1 MSVTPSPIGGF
12 AAQFFDNNGQ
22 PLSGGKIYTYVA
34 GTTTPLATYTSA
46 AAGTPHSNPIILDSA
61 GRVPGGEIWLTDGL
75 VYKFKIDT
83 AADVLIGTYDNII
96 GVNSNFVNYT
106 VQEEVQTAT
115 AGQTVFN
122 LSTINYAPGTNSL
135 SVYIDGVNQ
144 YIGDSYLETDSDTVT
159 FTAGLH
165 VGAEVKFTTA
175 ISTTGGAT
183 SAGAIS
189 YIPGTSYPSGSL
201 GNFLDPFFGV
211 ADAVFEVTT
220 QAGAGLQRGI
230 SVEHYAD
237 DVGSY
242 GVDIHQYQGA
252 KSAFVVHCYSDENG
266 AVAGSVAAQID
277 HTRSGSI
284 LTLKNARNAVTSPGT
299 TGTASFLQLIGY
311 PDTSVS
317 LATPP
322 VTLAQWNYQN
332 VLLCPEV
339 SWPFTVTGYGTV
351 INSFSGGT
359 GLTVNHLTPAT
370 YGLTVNGKQYGAA
383 INIDSDGGA
392 GLFIAKT
399 STGLGSGL
407 VIQNEGTGSSL
418 VGISGGS
425 TKYYITKD
433 GDFYVN
439 SAKVLGAQGAAIT
452 NGAYAAG
459 ATPTKAEFDALV
471 NVVNAILARMRAGT
485 PSIAT

>member
-1 MSVTPSPIGGF
+1 MSLTQVTGPYPIFTDLDGSP
-12 AAQFFDNNGQ
+12 
-22 PLSGGKIYTYVA
+22 
-34 GTTTPLATYTSA
+34 
-46 AAGTPHSNPIILDSA
+46 LD
-61 GRVPGGEIWLTDGL
+61 DGYL
-75 VYKFKIDT
+75 
-83 AADVLIGTYDNII
+83 
-96 GVNSNFVNYT
+96 
-106 VQEEVQTAT
+106 
-115 AGQTVFN
+115 
-122 LSTINYAPGTNSL
+122 
-135 SVYIDGVNQ
+135 
-144 YIGDSYLETDSDTVT
+144 YIGDQNDDPETNPIQVFWDSALTIPATQPIRTNSGYAWRNGTPGLLYTAGPFSITIRNKRNEFVLYSPLGYGFDPAAVSASVVQNDFIGDGVTVAFTLSSAPSTKLATNVFINGVYQEKSSYTVAGNALT
-159 FTAGLH
+159 FTVAPPLGS
-165 VGAEVKFTTA
+165 GIEVMTNETGVINSTTA
-175 ISTTGGAT
+175 GFV
-183 SAGAIS
+183 S
-189 YIPGTSYPSGSL
+189 YNPANTYPSGSI

-211 ADAVFEVTT
+211 SDAVFEVTT
-220 QAGAGLQRGI
+220 EASAGLQRGI

-266 AVAGSVAAQID
+266 APAGSVAAQID

-339 SWPFTVTGYGTV
+339 NWPFTVTGYGTV

-383 INIDSDGGA
+383 ITVDSNGGS

-407 VIQNEGTGSSL
+407 VIQNEGTGSSI
-418 VGISGGS
+418 VGISSGS

>member
-1 MSVTPSPIGGF
+1 MSLTQVTGPYPIFTDLDGSPLDDGYLYIGAQNDDPETNPIQVYWDSALTIPATQPIRTNSGYAWRNGTPGLLYTAGAFSITIRNKKNEFVLYSPLGYGFDPAAVSASVVQNDFTGDGVTVAFTLSSAPSTKLATNVFI
-12 AAQFFDNNGQ
+12 NGVYQ
-22 PLSGGKIYTYVA
+22 EKSSYTVA
-34 GTTTPLATYTSA
+34 GNALTFTVAPPLGSGIEVMTNET
-46 AAGTPHSNPIILDSA
+46 
-61 GRVPGGEIWLTDGL
+61 
-75 VYKFKIDT
+75 
-83 AADVLIGTYDNII
+83 
-96 GVNSNFVNYT
+96 GVINST
-106 VQEEVQTAT
+106 T
-115 AGQTVFN
+115 AGFV
-122 LSTINYAPGTNSL
+122 
-135 SVYIDGVNQ
+135 
-144 YIGDSYLETDSDTVT
+144 SYNPANTYP
-159 FTAGLH
+159 
-165 VGAEVKFTTA
+165 VGS
-175 ISTTGGAT
+175 I
-183 SAGAIS
+183 
-189 YIPGTSYPSGSL
+189 

-220 QAGAGLQRGI
+220 EASAGLQRGI

-237 DVGSY
+237 TGGSY

-299 TGTASFLQLIGY
+299 TGTASFLQMIGY

-322 VTLAQWNYQN
+322 VALAQWNYQN

-339 SWPFTVTGYGTV
+339 NWPFTVTGYGTV

-399 STGLGSGL
+399 SAGLGSGL
-407 VIQNEGTGSSL
+407 VIQNEGTGSSI

-425 TKYYITKD
+425 TKYYLTKD

>member
-1 MSVTPSPIGGF
+1 MSVTSSPIGGF
-12 AAQFFDNNGQ
+12 AGQFFDNNGQ

-34 GTTTPLATYTSA
+34 GTTTPQATYTSA
-46 AAGTPHSNPIILDSA
+46 LGVTPHANPIILDSA
-61 GRVPGGEIWLTDGL
+61 GRVPGGEIWLIDGL
-75 VYKFKIDT
+75 IYKFKIDT
-83 AADVLIGTYDNII
+83 AADVLIGTYDNIT

-106 VQEEVQTAT
+106 AQEEVQTAT

-122 LSTINYAPGTNSL
+122 LSTIDYTPGTNSL
-135 SVYIDGVNQ
+135 TVYIDGVNQ
-144 YIGDSYLETDSDTVT
+144 YVGDSYLETDSDTVT
-159 FTAGLH
+159 FTSGLH
-165 VGAEVKFTTA
+165 AGAEVKFTTA
-175 ISTTGGAT
+175 IQTTGGAT
-183 SAGAIS
+183 SAGAIA
-189 YIPGTSYPSGSL
+189 YDPVVSYPSGSL
-201 GNFLDPFFGV
+201 GNFLNPFFGV
-211 ADAVFEVTT
+211 SDAVFETTT
-220 QAGAGLQRGI
+220 QAGVGLQRGI

-237 DVGSY
+237 TGGSY

-266 AVAGSVAAQID
+266 AIAGSVAAQID
-277 HTRSGSI
+277 HTRTGSI

-339 SWPFTVTGYGTV
+339 NWPFTVTGYGMTV
-351 INSFSGGT
+351 NSFSSGT

-370 YGLTVNGKQYGAA
+370 FGLTVNGKQYGGVFTA
-383 INIDSDGGA
+383 DSDGGA
-392 GLFIAKT
+392 ALWAAKT
-399 STGLGSGL
+399 SAGAGTAL
-407 VIQNEGTGSSL
+407 VIQNEGTGDSI

-425 TKYYITKD
+425 TKYYITKN

-439 SAKVLGAQGAAIT
+439 GAKVLGAQGAAIS
-452 NGAYAAG
+452 NAVYAAG
-459 ATPTKAEFDALV
+459 ATPTQAEFNALV
-471 NVVNAILARMRAGT
+471 DKVNAILARMRAGT
-485 PSIAT
+485 PSIVT

>member
-1 MSVTPSPIGGF
+1 MSLTQVTGPYPIFTDLDGSP
-12 AAQFFDNNGQ
+12 
-22 PLSGGKIYTYVA
+22 
-34 GTTTPLATYTSA
+34 
-46 AAGTPHSNPIILDSA
+46 LD
-61 GRVPGGEIWLTDGL
+61 DGYL
-75 VYKFKIDT
+75 
-83 AADVLIGTYDNII
+83 
-96 GVNSNFVNYT
+96 
-106 VQEEVQTAT
+106 
-115 AGQTVFN
+115 
-122 LSTINYAPGTNSL
+122 
-135 SVYIDGVNQ
+135 
-144 YIGDSYLETDSDTVT
+144 YIGDQNDDPETNPIQVYWDSALTIPATQPIRTNSGYAWRNGTPGLLYTAGPFSITIRNKRNEFVLYSPLGYGFDPAAVSASVVQNDFTGDGVTVAFTLSSAPSTKLATNVFINGVYQEKSSYTVAGNALT
-159 FTAGLH
+159 FTVAPPLGS
-165 VGAEVKFTTA
+165 GIEVMTNETGVINSTTA
-175 ISTTGGAT
+175 GFVSYNPANTYP
-183 SAGAIS
+183 AGSI
-189 YIPGTSYPSGSL
+189 

-220 QAGAGLQRGI
+220 EASAGLQRGI

-266 AVAGSVAAQID
+266 APAGSVAAQID

-299 TGTASFLQLIGY
+299 TGTASFLQMIGY

-339 SWPFTVTGYGTV
+339 NWPFTVTGYGTV

-383 INIDSDGGA
+383 ITVDSNGGS

-407 VIQNEGTGSSL
+407 VIQNEGTGSSI

-425 TKYYITKD
+425 TKYYLTKD

-459 ATPTKAEFDALV
+459 GTPTKAEFDALV